1 MKERK
6 RKAGGSK
13 ERRAKD
19 MQRLEGSITESLE
32 GETGKIYREAGE
44 ESTRSPKRERER
56 ERESGERLKE
66 SREIESL
73 ERD

>member
-1 MKERK
+1 MRERK
-6 RKAGGSK
+6 RKARWSK

-19 MQRLEGSITESLE
+19 MQRLEESIAESLE

-44 ESTRSPKRERER
+44 ESTRSPKRDR

-66 SREIESL
+66 SRERESG